1 MNTLL
6 RENIRMALLSIKS
19 QSLRTFLTI
28 MIIALGIS
36 ALVGILTAIDV
47 IKDSITNNF
56 TTMGANTFNIRN
68 RSSNVRIGGAQQ
80 KREVFRRISYDEA
93 IGFKND
99 FNFPSKVGITCVG
112 SRAATIKYN
121 SEKTNPNIAI
131 FGGDENYILTAG
143 YDLEDGR
150 NFSARE
156 IETGANVVIIGNEI
170 KIRLFPK
177 QSAVDKVISVGGQ
190 KAKVIGV
197 FKEKGSS
204 IGFGGDKMVLLP
216 VLNVRKNF
224 GSNDMSFVLNVLS
237 ITPELLDA
245 TTAEATGLF
254 RKIRKLGVK
263 ERQNFEITRS
273 DNLSTMLIGNLSYV
287 TIAATLIAIIT
298 LLGAAIGLMN
308 IMLVS
313 VTERTREIGVR
324 KAIGATSDS
333 IRNQFL
339 IEAIVICQLGGMF
352 GIVLGILIGN
362 GVSFFF
368 DQGFVIP
375 WVWMILAAILC
386 FVVGLLSGLIPAVKA
401 AKLDPIDALR
411 FE

>member
-1 MNTLL
+1 MNSLL

-68 RSSNVRIGGAQQ
+68 RSSNVRIGGARQ

-93 IGFKND
+93 IRFKDD
-99 FNFPSKVGITCVG
+99 FKFPSKVGITCVG

-131 FGGDENYILTAG
+131 FGGDENYLLTAG
-143 YDLEDGR
+143 YDLEEGR
-150 NFSARE
+150 NFSPRE

-170 KIRLFPK
+170 KLRLFPK
-177 QSAVDKVISVGGQ
+177 QSAIDKVITLGGQ

-224 GSNDMSFVLNVLS
+224 GGNDMSFVLNVLS

-245 TTAEATGLF
+245 TTAEAIGLF

-263 ERQNFEITRS
+263 ERQNFELTRS

-352 GIVLGILIGN
+352 GIVLGIAIGN

-375 WVWMILAAILC
+375 WVWMILAAVLC
-386 FVVGLLSGLIPAVKA
+386 FVVGLLSGLIPAIKA

>member
-68 RSSNVRIGGAQQ
+68 RSSNVRIGGARQ

-93 IGFKND
+93 IRFKDD
-99 FNFPSKVGITCVG
+99 FKFPSKVGITCVG

-131 FGGDENYILTAG
+131 FGGDENYLLTAG
-143 YDLEDGR
+143 YDLEEGR
-150 NFSARE
+150 NFSPRE

-170 KIRLFPK
+170 KLRLFPK
-177 QSAVDKVISVGGQ
+177 QSGIDKVITLGGQ

-237 ITPELLDA
+237 LTPELLDA
-245 TTAEATGLF
+245 TTAEAIGLF

-263 ERQNFEITRS
+263 ERQNFELTRS
-273 DNLSTMLIGNLSYV
+273 DNLSTMRIGNLSYV

-352 GIVLGILIGN
+352 GIVLGIAIGN

-375 WVWMILAAILC
+375 WVWMILAAVLC
-386 FVVGLLSGLIPAVKA
+386 FVVGLLSGLIPAIKA

>member
-1 MNTLL
+1 
-6 RENIRMALLSIKS
+6 MALLSIKS

-68 RSSNVRIGGAQQ
+68 RSSNVRIGGARQ

-93 IGFKND
+93 IRFKDD
-99 FNFPSKVGITCVG
+99 FKFPSKVGITCVG

-131 FGGDENYILTAG
+131 FGGDENYLLTAG
-143 YDLEDGR
+143 YDLEEGR
-150 NFSARE
+150 NFSPRE

-170 KIRLFPK
+170 KLRLFPK
-177 QSAVDKVISVGGQ
+177 QSAIDKVITLGGQ

-237 ITPELLDA
+237 LTPELLDA
-245 TTAEATGLF
+245 TTAEAIGLF

-263 ERQNFEITRS
+263 ERQNFELTRS

-352 GIVLGILIGN
+352 GIALGIAIGN

-375 WVWMILAAILC
+375 WVWMILAAVLC
-386 FVVGLLSGLIPAVKA
+386 FVVGLLSGLIPAIKA

>member
-68 RSSNVRIGGAQQ
+68 RSSNVRIGGARQ

-93 IGFKND
+93 IRFKED
-99 FNFPSKVGITCVG
+99 FKFPSKVGITCVG

-131 FGGDENYILTAG
+131 FGGDENYLLTAG
-143 YDLEDGR
+143 YDLEEGR
-150 NFSARE
+150 NFSSRE
-156 IETGANVVIIGNEI
+156 IESGANVVIIGNEI

-177 QSAVDKVISVGGQ
+177 QSAIDKVISIGGQ

-237 ITPELLDA
+237 MSPELLDA
-245 TTAEATGLF
+245 TTAEAKGLF

-339 IEAIVICQLGGMF
+339 IEAVVICQLGGIF
-352 GIVLGILIGN
+352 GIILGILIGN

-375 WVWMILAAILC
+375 WVWMILAAVLC

>member
-68 RSSNVRIGGAQQ
+68 RSSNVRIGGARQ

-93 IGFKND
+93 IRFKED
-99 FNFPSKVGITCVG
+99 FKFPSKVGITCVG

-131 FGGDENYILTAG
+131 FGGDENYLLTAG

-150 NFSARE
+150 NFSSRE
-156 IETGANVVIIGNEI
+156 VESGANVVIIGNEI

-177 QSAVDKVISVGGQ
+177 QSAIDKVISIGGQ

-339 IEAIVICQLGGMF
+339 IEAVVICQLGGIF
-352 GIVLGILIGN
+352 GIILGILIGN

-375 WVWMILAAILC
+375 WVWMILAAVLC

>member
-1 MNTLL
+1 
-6 RENIRMALLSIKS
+6 
-19 QSLRTFLTI
+19 
-28 MIIALGIS
+28 
-36 ALVGILTAIDV
+36 
-47 IKDSITNNF
+47 
-56 TTMGANTFNIRN
+56 
-68 RSSNVRIGGAQQ
+68 
-80 KREVFRRISYDEA
+80 
-93 IGFKND
+93 
-99 FNFPSKVGITCVG
+99 
-112 SRAATIKYN
+112 
-121 SEKTNPNIAI
+121 
-131 FGGDENYILTAG
+131 
-143 YDLEDGR
+143 
-150 NFSARE
+150 
-156 IETGANVVIIGNEI
+156 
-170 KIRLFPK
+170 
-177 QSAVDKVISVGGQ
+177 
-190 KAKVIGV
+190 
-197 FKEKGSS
+197 
-204 IGFGGDKMVLLP
+204 MVLLP

-224 GSNDMSFVLNVLS
+224 GSNDMSFLLNVLS
-237 ITPELLDA
+237 MSPELLDA

-339 IEAIVICQLGGMF
+339 IEAVVICQLGGIF
-352 GIVLGILIGN
+352 GIILGILIGN

-375 WVWMILAAILC
+375 WVWMILAAVLC

>member
-1 MNTLL
+1 MNTLF

-68 RSSNVRIGGAQQ
+68 RSSNVRIGGARQ

-93 IGFKND
+93 IRFKED
-99 FNFPSKVGITCVG
+99 FKFPSKVGITCVG
-112 SRAATIKYN
+112 SRAATIKLG
-121 SEKTNPNIAI
+121 SQKTNPNIAI
-131 FGGDENYILTAG
+131 FGGDENYLLTAG
-143 YDLEDGR
+143 YDLEEGR
-150 NFSARE
+150 NFSPRE
-156 IETGANVVIIGNEI
+156 IESGANVVIIGNEI
-170 KIRLFPK
+170 KLRLFPK
-177 QSAVDKVISVGGQ
+177 QSAIDKVVTLGGQ

-224 GSNDMSFVLNVLS
+224 GGNDMSFVLNVLS

-245 TTAEATGLF
+245 TTAEAIGLF

-263 ERQNFEITRS
+263 ERQNFELTRS

-324 KAIGATSDS
+324 KAIGATSES

-339 IEAIVICQLGGMF
+339 IEAVVICQLGGAF
-352 GIVLGILIGN
+352 GIVLGIAIGN
-362 GVSFFF
+362 AVSFFF

>member
-68 RSSNVRIGGAQQ
+68 RSSNVRIGGARQ

-93 IGFKND
+93 IRFKED
-99 FNFPSKVGITCVG
+99 FKFPSKVGITCVG

-131 FGGDENYILTAG
+131 FGGDENYLLTAG

-150 NFSARE
+150 NFSSRE
-156 IETGANVVIIGNEI
+156 VESGANVVIIGNEI

-177 QSAVDKVISVGGQ
+177 QSAIDKVISIGGQ

-339 IEAIVICQLGGMF
+339 IEAVVICQLGGIF
-352 GIVLGILIGN
+352 GIILGILIGN

-386 FVVGLLSGLIPAVKA
+386 FIVGLLSGLIPAVKA

>member
-68 RSSNVRIGGAQQ
+68 RSSNVRIGGARQ

-93 IGFKND
+93 IRFKED
-99 FNFPSKVGITCVG
+99 FKFPSKVGITCVG

-131 FGGDENYILTAG
+131 FGGDENYLLTAG

-150 NFSARE
+150 NFSSRE
-156 IETGANVVIIGNEI
+156 VESGANVVIIGNEI

-177 QSAVDKVISVGGQ
+177 QSAIDKVISIGGQ

-237 ITPELLDA
+237 ISPELLDA

-339 IEAIVICQLGGMF
+339 IEAVVICQLGGIF
-352 GIVLGILIGN
+352 GIILGILIGN

-375 WVWMILAAILC
+375 WVWMILAAVLC
-386 FVVGLLSGLIPAVKA
+386 FVVGLLSGLIPAVRA

>member
-68 RSSNVRIGGAQQ
+68 RSSNVRIGGARQ

-93 IGFKND
+93 IRFKDD
-99 FNFPSKVGITCVG
+99 FKFPSKVGITCVG

-131 FGGDENYILTAG
+131 FGGDENYLLTAG
-143 YDLEDGR
+143 YDLEEGR
-150 NFSARE
+150 NFSPRE

-170 KIRLFPK
+170 KLRLFPK
-177 QSAVDKVISVGGQ
+177 QSAIDKVITLGGQ

-245 TTAEATGLF
+245 TTAEGIGLF

-263 ERQNFEITRS
+263 ERQNFELTRS

-352 GIVLGILIGN
+352 GIVLGIAIGN

-375 WVWMILAAILC
+375 WVWMILAAVLC
-386 FVVGLLSGLIPAVKA
+386 FVVGLLSGLIPAIKA

>member
-99 FNFPSKVGITCVG
+99 FKFPSKVGITCVG

-156 IETGANVVIIGNEI
+156 IESGANVAIIGNEI

-324 KAIGATSDS
+324 KAIGATSNS

-339 IEAIVICQLGGMF
+339 IEAIVICQLGGIF
-352 GIVLGILIGN
+352 GIILGILIGN

>member
-68 RSSNVRIGGAQQ
+68 RSSNVRIGGARQ

-93 IGFKND
+93 IRFKED
-99 FNFPSKVGITCVG
+99 FKFPSKVGITCVG

-131 FGGDENYILTAG
+131 FGGDENYLLTAG

-150 NFSARE
+150 NFSSRE
-156 IETGANVVIIGNEI
+156 VESGANVVIIGNEI

-177 QSAVDKVISVGGQ
+177 QSAVDKVISIGGQ

-237 ITPELLDA
+237 ISPELLDA

-339 IEAIVICQLGGMF
+339 IEAVVICQLGGIF
-352 GIVLGILIGN
+352 GIILGILIGN